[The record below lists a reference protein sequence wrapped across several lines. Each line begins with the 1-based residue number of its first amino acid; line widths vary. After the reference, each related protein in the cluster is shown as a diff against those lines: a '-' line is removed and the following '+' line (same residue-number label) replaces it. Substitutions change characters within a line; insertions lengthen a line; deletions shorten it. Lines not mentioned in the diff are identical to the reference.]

1 MTDIKSTVKAKE
13 KHVAYLEEELRE
25 LKEKEKRLLKE
36 SEKGTEKDN
45 SFILE
50 LYSIHLSEVIERLG
64 EELEDVTS
72 HIKQMTAATES
83 ENSESK
89 LKPAGSLLKN
99 AEGKKIKFCPL
110 KAVNQNS
117 ECIRRKCGWWFEE
130 DDECAVL
137 VVASG
142 ISRVGVLSSYELW
155 KSEKS

>member
-1 MTDIKSTVKAKE
+1 MTDIKRTIIAC
-13 KHVAYLEEELRE
+13 LEEELRE
-25 LKEKEKRLLKE
+25 LREGKRLLKE
-36 SEKGTEKDN
+36 SEKGMEKDN
-45 SFILE
+45 FSILE
-50 LYSIHLSEVIERLG
+50 SYSIHLSEVIEILG
-64 EELEDVTS
+64 EELDDVTS
-72 HIKQMTAATES
+72 HIKQMTAVTEA

-89 LKPAGSLLKN
+89 LKSAESLLKN

-142 ISRVGVLSSYELW
+142 TSRVGALSSYELW
-155 KSEKS
+155 RSEKS